1 MLKKA
6 TVIATLAIASMA
18 ASAQEEE
25 RARTYE
31 ELAPVA
37 VKYAESLGCGGS
49 GELDALDAKNIAR
62 FDVWRNVEGAPST
75 YVTVVNSDFG
85 CLGGSGTTAGRL
97 VVLQVDGWRTYVLP
111 GLSEPSADVI
121 GAPRFFTSVYVKN
134 GQLHATSV
142 SYGPDDNQCC
152 PSVREIYRVEL
163 SHKEY
168 KHEGGAPKRDYT
180 WNFVKV
186 GTY

>member
-1 MLKKA
+1 MF
-6 TVIATLAIASMA
+6 
-18 ASAQEEE
+18 
-25 RARTYE
+25 
-31 ELAPVA
+31 
-37 VKYAESLGCGGS
+37 GG
-49 GELDALDAKNIAR
+49 
-62 FDVWRNVEGAPST
+62 DVEKAPST

-111 GLSEPSADVI
+111 GLSESADVI

-152 PSVREIYRVEL
+152 PSLREIYRVDL
-163 SHKEY
+163 THKEL
-168 KHEGGAPKRDYT
+168 KPEGRGPNGPTR
-180 WNFVKV
+180 
-186 GTY
+186 GIS

>member
-37 VKYAESLGCGGS
+37 VKYAESLGC
-49 GELDALDAKNIAR
+49 AKNIAR
-62 FDVWRNVEGAPST
+62 FDVWRSVEGAPST

-134 GQLHATSV
+134 GQLHATSL

-152 PSVREIYRVEL
+152 PSLREIYRVDL
-163 SHKEY
+163 THKEL
-168 KHEGGAPKRDYT
+168 KPEGRGPAWAYT

>member
-37 VKYAESLGCGGS
+37 VKYAEALGCGGS
-49 GELDALDAKNIAR
+49 GELEALDDKNVAR
-62 FDVWRNVEGAPST
+62 FDVWGTGEKTPST

-85 CLGGSGTTAGRL
+85 CLGGNGTTAGRL

-111 GLSEPSADVI
+111 ELSEPTADVI

-142 SYGPDDNQCC
+142 SYGPNDNQCC
-152 PSVREIYRVEL
+152 PSLREIYRVDL
-163 SHKEY
+163 THKEL
-168 KHEGGAPKRDYT
+168 KPEGRGPERAYT
-180 WNFVKV
+180 WNFVKI